1 MFIMNTR
8 GTMLSTLEGQSN
20 HYPALFLI
28 KLFKRKTLH
37 FNRQK
42 KDRYDNCNY
51 EAGQVEEVEYY
62 AHVAKKEAARAEKA
76 KDKEMGDDGKC
87 IVLTQDFQSV
97 KICPSF
103 NASALYYKT
112 KFICHNFTIFDINK
126 HTARCCWFDET
137 VADLT
142 VKTFASCILD
152 YLTDVVVDN
161 RPIVL

>member
-1 MFIMNTR
+1 MSDVYNEYKRNYAVDASGPIKPLSRFI
-8 GTMLSTLEGQSN
+8 
-20 HYPALFLI
+20 
-28 KLFKRKTLH
+28 
-37 FNRQK
+37 FNKVIQEKNIAFQPPK

-51 EAGQVEEVEYY
+51 EAGQVEE
-62 AHVAKKEAARAEKA
+62 AKIEAARAEKA

-142 VKTFASCILD
+142 VETFASCILD

>member
-1 MFIMNTR
+1 MKNIAFQ
-8 GTMLSTLEGQSN
+8 L
-20 HYPALFLI
+20 P
-28 KLFKRKTLH
+28 
-37 FNRQK
+37 K
-42 KDRYDNCNY
+42 KDRYDNCSY
-51 EAGQVEEVEYY
+51 EAGQVEEVDYY

-87 IVLTQDFQSV
+87 IVLTQDLQSV

-112 KFICHNFTIFDINK
+112 KLICHNFTIFDINK

-142 VKTFASCILD
+142 ADTFASCILD
-152 YLTDVVVDN
+152 YLTDGC
-161 RPIVL
+161 